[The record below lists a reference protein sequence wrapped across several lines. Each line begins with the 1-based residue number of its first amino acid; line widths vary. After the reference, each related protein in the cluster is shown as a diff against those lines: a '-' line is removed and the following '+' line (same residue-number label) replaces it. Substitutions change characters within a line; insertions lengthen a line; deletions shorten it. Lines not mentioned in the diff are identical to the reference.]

1 MKKTINFELNL
12 PESEDF
18 YDVGDSN
25 ANFEKID
32 TQLKKN
38 ADDLAHKTY
47 DATDVGAVPVTR
59 KINDKI
65 LSTDITLTAADVGA
79 VPLSQKGVANGIS
92 TLDSSGKIP
101 KSQLPT
107 TGGYVRQTTAPT
119 DTSLLWMD
127 SGHSDIMKY
136 YNGTAWV
143 AQPSV
148 WG

>member
-1 MKKTINFELNL
+1 MADRPNYALDENPIYTEEVPEILDSDVVSASKVVNPLITTILN
-12 PESEDF
+12 
-18 YDVGDSN
+18 N
-25 ANFEKID
+25 QKA
-32 TQLKKN
+32 T
-38 ADDLAHKTY
+38 HKL
-47 DATDVGAVPVTR
+47 ATDANGAASDALP
-59 KINDKI
+59 
-65 LSTDITLTAADVGA
+65 A
-79 VPLSQKGVANGIS
+79 SQKGAANGVAS
-92 TLDSSGKIP
+92 LDATGKIP

-127 SGHSDIMKY
+127 SANGNVMKY